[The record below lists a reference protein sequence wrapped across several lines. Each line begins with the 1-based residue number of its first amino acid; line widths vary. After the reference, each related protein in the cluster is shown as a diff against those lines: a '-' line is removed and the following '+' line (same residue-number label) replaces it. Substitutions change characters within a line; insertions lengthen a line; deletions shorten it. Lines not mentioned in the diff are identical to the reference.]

1 MRGRRGMAVLLAA
14 GIAAGVAAC
23 GSGSAE
29 VFRPAG
35 SLGSSS
41 VQAPLPSPTGER
53 IGGFL
58 FPPGVSI
65 DFASPVPADATRRG
79 VITGYQNYVLSLW
92 AAVLSHGKN
101 TVYQQQDSGN
111 SLGFVRREAAH
122 YRSAGATVRGTISY
136 YDTRIVGIYFGAG
149 ADVLSC
155 VDASAF
161 HHVNAKTGATV
172 GPALPPRLTH
182 YLENVAE
189 GRRPDGTWS
198 VNRLALYPASS
209 TQGAMCR

>member
-1 MRGRRGMAVLLAA
+1 MRGLRGLVAVAA
-14 GIAAGVAAC
+14 AATAACVAAC
-23 GSGSAE
+23 GGGSAQ

-35 SLGSSS
+35 SLSTPG
-41 VQAPLPSPTGER
+41 VQAPLPTPTGER
-53 IGGFL
+53 FGGFL
-58 FPPGVSI
+58 FPAGVSI
-65 DFASPVPADATRRG
+65 DFASPVPADATRRA

-92 AAVLSHGKN
+92 AAVLSHGRN
-101 TVYQQQDSGN
+101 TAYQRQNSGN

-122 YRSAGATVRGTISY
+122 YRSAAATIKGTISY
-136 YDTRIVGIYFGAG
+136 YDTRIAGIYFGSG

-161 HHVNAKTGATV
+161 HHVNTRTGATM
-172 GPALPPRLTH
+172 GPALPTRFTH

-198 VNRLALYPASS
+198 VNRLAIYPASS